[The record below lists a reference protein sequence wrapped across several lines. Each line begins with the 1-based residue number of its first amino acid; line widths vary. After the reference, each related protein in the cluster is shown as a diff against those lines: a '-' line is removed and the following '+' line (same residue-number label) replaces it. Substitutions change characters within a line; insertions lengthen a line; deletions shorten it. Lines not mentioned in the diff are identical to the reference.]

1 MPRPRYRHGMAEF
14 DQMSLETRLFLAIA
28 EDSQGNPAL
37 RVFFGG
43 TPVLERTI
51 TAAGQTG
58 AKTINKP
65 SGTVNFAAAA
75 TSLVVTNSLVTANSI
90 VLCTIRTVD
99 ATMLSVV
106 VECDAGEFTITPNAA
121 PTGEVSVG
129 FVVFN

>member
-1 MPRPRYRHGMAEF
+1 MVTFA
-14 DQMSLETRLFLAIA
+14 QMSLETRLFLAITQ
-28 EDSQGNPAL
+28 DSIGNPAL
-37 RVFFGG
+37 RCVFQG
-43 TPVLERTI
+43 TPTLERTI
-51 TAAGQTG
+51 TATGQTG

-75 TSLVVTNSLVTANSI
+75 ASLVVTNNLVTANSI

-99 ATMLSVV
+99 ATMTSVV
-106 VECDAGEFTITPNAA
+106 AVCGAGSFTLTPNAA